1 MNLRDN
7 NKKLFMWGFPAAL
20 GFLSFILMAIDYIE
34 SFTSVGGILDESQ
47 GYNGYK
53 LLDMFEL
60 EKYGAVISVVQI
72 MILVVSIFLLV
83 IGALGILKEYKIV
96 NLPES
101 VADMP
106 ISYFSK
112 LGMIVH
118 TALNLI
124 LLVFTVILTVDY
136 IEKNGFG
143 TLRFRLSA
151 GIFIMLIVSLGVTA
165 VYVYLESKGFFSADE
180 AAESTVEASEE
191 VSEAA
196 ETVEEAEADEASDE
210 ETAEDIS
217 EEASEEQEINN
228 NEEV

>member
-1 MNLRDN
+1 MNLTDN
-7 NKKLFMWGFPAAL
+7 NKKLVMWGFPAAL

-34 SFTSVGGILDESQ
+34 SFISVGSILDESQ

-53 LLDMFEL
+53 LLDMFEF
-60 EKYGAVISVVQI
+60 EKYGSVISIVQI
-72 MILVVSIFLLV
+72 MVLVVSIFLLV
-83 IGALGILKEYKIV
+83 IGALGILKEYKII

-101 VADMP
+101 VAEMP

-124 LLVFTVILTVDY
+124 LLVFTIILTVDY
-136 IEKNGFG
+136 TEKNGFG
-143 TLRFRLSA
+143 TLGFRLSA

-165 VYVYLESKGFFSADE
+165 VYVYLESKGFFSSD
-180 AAESTVEASEE
+180 EASES
-191 VSEAA
+191 VAA
-196 ETVEEAEADEASDE
+196 ATEEEKESIETVEETADEAVFENNVE
-210 ETAEDIS
+210 EIP
-217 EEASEEQEINN
+217 EEESEEQESNN

>member
-1 MNLRDN
+1 MNLTDN
-7 NKKLFMWGFPAAL
+7 NKKLVMWGFPAAL

-34 SFTSVGGILDESQ
+34 SFISVGSILDESQ

-60 EKYGAVISVVQI
+60 EKYGSVISIVQI
-72 MILVVSIFLLV
+72 MVLVVSIFLLV
-83 IGALGILKEYKIV
+83 IGALGILKEYKII
-96 NLPES
+96 NLPDS
-101 VADMP
+101 VAEMP

-124 LLVFTVILTVDY
+124 LLVFTIILTVDY
-136 IEKNGFG
+136 TEKNGFG
-143 TLRFRLSA
+143 TLGFRLSA

-165 VYVYLESKGFFSADE
+165 VYVYLESKGFFSSD
-180 AAESTVEASEE
+180 EASES
-191 VSEAA
+191 VAAASENEKEST
-196 ETVEEAEADEASDE
+196 ETVEKTPDEATLENNDE
-210 ETAEDIS
+210 EIPEEES
-217 EEASEEQEINN
+217 EEKESNN

>member
-1 MNLRDN
+1 MNLTDN
-7 NKKLFMWGFPAAL
+7 NKKLVMWGFPAAL

-34 SFTSVGGILDESQ
+34 SFISVGSILDESQ

-53 LLDMFEL
+53 LLDMFEF
-60 EKYGAVISVVQI
+60 EKYGSVISIVQI
-72 MILVVSIFLLV
+72 MVLVVSIFLLV
-83 IGALGILKEYKIV
+83 ISALGILKEYKII

-101 VADMP
+101 VAEMP

-124 LLVFTVILTVDY
+124 LLVFTIILTVDY
-136 IEKNGFG
+136 TEKNGFG
-143 TLRFRLSA
+143 TLGFRLSA

-165 VYVYLESKGFFSADE
+165 VYVYLESKGFFSSDEASESVAAATEEEKESTETAEETADE
-180 AAESTVEASEE
+180 AVFENN
-191 VSEAA
+191 
-196 ETVEEAEADEASDE
+196 VEEIPE
-210 ETAEDIS
+210 EK
-217 EEASEEQEINN
+217 SEEQESNN